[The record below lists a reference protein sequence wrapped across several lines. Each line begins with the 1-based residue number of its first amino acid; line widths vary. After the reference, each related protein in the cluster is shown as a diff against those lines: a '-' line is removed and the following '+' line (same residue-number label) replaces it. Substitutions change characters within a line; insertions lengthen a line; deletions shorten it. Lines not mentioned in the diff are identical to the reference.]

1 MLIVLKLLGSIALL
15 IYGMKV
21 MSEALQKMAGPQ
33 LRHLL
38 GAMTTNRFS
47 GVATGALVTV
57 AVQSSA
63 ATTVMTVSFVNA
75 ALLTLTQA
83 ISIIMGANIGT
94 TMSAWIMSAGFS
106 FNMADMVW
114 PAFLA
119 GIILIQLGKH
129 RYIGDFLFGL
139 SFLLF
144 ALGMLK
150 QTGVE
155 MDLAS
160 KPAVVAFFS
169 SFKTNYGTILLFL
182 LIGTVLT
189 AMVQSSAALMAITMV
204 LCATG
209 AISIYQGIA
218 LVMGENIGTTVTAN
232 LAAMSANTQARR
244 TAMAHLVFNVFG
256 VIWVLIFFFPFIRMV
271 CGIVGLDP
279 NAPEQNATQLSFA
292 LATFH
297 TCFNVINTAVLIW
310 FIPQIEKL
318 VCFLIKPKQTEEEDE
333 FRLQYIRGGIM
344 KTPEISVLQAQ
355 KEIVVFGERMERMFG
370 QVKELYGIQDEQAF
384 DKLFDRIKKVEDM
397 SDKMENEI
405 GRYLGE
411 VGSAHLSDDTK
422 QKIRAMLRQI
432 GELESVGDSCFNL
445 ARILRRKREN
455 KVVFGEEQE
464 AGVAEMFALIDEA
477 LARMNE
483 SLANRRESV
492 SIVDSEDVERRINA
506 CRNALKQKNI
516 ENLDAQVYGYDLG
529 TVFSDLIGECEKTGD
544 YIINVVEARLGAV
557 RNGIRFRGMQIDPDA
572 KEVTV
577 DGEPVELS
585 IHEYNLLKLFLEN
598 VGETFSAQEL
608 HKKCWSENTAT
619 NDRVVDTYINR
630 LRRKI
635 GPYAENVIFTTF
647 QDILEGCFE
656 IPRIPRV
663 RDVPADA
670 RIRHHQMD
678 LPVRIIG
685 NDTLNEPE
693 VPGVHADNAVKAVVI
708 GPCHLP
714 GTLFLVE
721 RHAVLG
727 EAALG
732 RRIDG
737 IADFFRGNGGR
748 FDMPENLKAPAS
760 DQGLEN
766 EFCHRAAAY
775 VAVADEKDSHGS
787 IGGRCS

>member
-1 MLIVLKLLGSIALL
+1 MLIILKLLGSIALL

-83 ISIIMGANIGT
+83 ISVIMGANIGT

-106 FNMADMVW
+106 FNIANVVW
-114 PAFLA
+114 PFFLV
-119 GIILIQLGKH
+119 GIVLIQLGKH

-150 QTGVE
+150 ATGVE

-160 KPAVVAFFS
+160 KPAVVNFFA

-182 LIGTVLT
+182 LIGTILT
-189 AMVQSSAALMAITMV
+189 ALVQSSAALMAITMV

-209 AISIYQGIA
+209 AITIYQGIA

-232 LAAMSANTQARR
+232 LAALSANTQARR

-279 NAPEQNATQLSFA
+279 EAPEQNPTQLSFA

-297 TCFNVINTAVLIW
+297 TCFNLINTAILIW

-318 VCFLIKPKQTEEEDE
+318 VCKLIPQRKTEEEDE

-355 KEIVVFGERMERMFG
+355 KEIVVFGEKMERMFG
-370 QVKELYGIQDEQAF
+370 MVKELYGTADVQAF
-384 DKLFDRIKKVEDM
+384 EKLFERIRKVEEV

-405 GRYLGE
+405 GRYLGD

-422 QKIRAMLRQI
+422 MKIRAMLRQI
-432 GELESVGDSCFNL
+432 GELESIGDSCFNL
-445 ARILRRKREN
+445 ARIMRRKREQ
-455 KVVFGEEQE
+455 KVEFNEELE
-464 AGVAEMFALIDEA
+464 AGVVEMFGHVDKALSQ
-477 LARMNE
+477 MNE
-483 SLANRRESV
+483 MLGGRREDYF
-492 SIVDSEDVERRINA
+492 IGISEEIERGINA
-506 CRNALKQKNI
+506 CRNRLKQQNI
-516 ENLDAQVYGYDLG
+516 DNMDARVYGYDIG

-544 YIINVVEARLGAV
+544 YVINVVEARLGAV
-557 RNGIRFRGMQIDPDA
+557 KNGIRYKGLQVDPDA
-572 KEVTV
+572 KVVTV
-577 DGEPVELS
+577 DGTEVSLS
-585 IHEYNLLKLFLEN
+585 VHEYNLLKLFLEHF
-598 VGETFSAQEL
+598 GEAFTAEEL
-608 HKKCWSENTAT
+608 HKRCWSENTVT
-619 NDRVVDTYINR
+619 TVRVVDSYINR

-635 GPYAENVIFTTF
+635 GPYADNIITR
-647 QDILEGCFE
+647 EGIGYSFE
-656 IPRIPRV
+656 
-663 RDVPADA
+663 
-670 RIRHHQMD
+670 
-678 LPVRIIG
+678 
-685 NDTLNEPE
+685 E
-693 VPGVHADNAVKAVVI
+693 
-708 GPCHLP
+708 
-714 GTLFLVE
+714 
-721 RHAVLG
+721 
-727 EAALG
+727 
-732 RRIDG
+732 
-737 IADFFRGNGGR
+737 
-748 FDMPENLKAPAS
+748 
-760 DQGLEN
+760 
-766 EFCHRAAAY
+766 
-775 VAVADEKDSHGS
+775 
-787 IGGRCS
+787 